1 MAHAISG
8 GELPWDYRVWVSGWL
23 PNYLYDL
30 GILPNTPNSN
40 SAKQAAIA
48 NKSMASEQSGTDKNG
63 QNTQDGKWSMEE
75 WYRQSHINPKTKTF
89 SAADNQSVDA
99 YSKLI
104 RQSLPKAVLM
114 QDDSADTP

>member
-1 MAHAISG
+1 MQRPA
-8 GELPWDYRVWVSGWL
+8 
-23 PNYLYDL
+23 
-30 GILPNTPNSN
+30 TP
-40 SAKQAAIA
+40 AAIA
-48 NKSMASEQSGTDKNG
+48 NKSAASEQSGTDKNG

-104 RQSLPKAVLM
+104 RQGLPKAVLM
-114 QDDSADTP
+114 QDDSTNTP